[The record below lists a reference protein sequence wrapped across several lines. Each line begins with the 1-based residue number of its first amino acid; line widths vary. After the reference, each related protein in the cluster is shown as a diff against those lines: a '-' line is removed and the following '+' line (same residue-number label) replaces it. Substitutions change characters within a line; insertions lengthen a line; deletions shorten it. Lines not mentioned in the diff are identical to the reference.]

1 MVKPPAAVEVVLEA
15 VMALLTGK
23 SMQFSDTKRLL
34 SGGEAFLVMLRE
46 FKLEDVTDAR
56 LRLVEPYCDN
66 PVFRPENVLG
76 VSYSASK
83 FCAWVLGVV
92 QAARWQRGLGHRK
105 TNFYETNE
113 EAPAAGGNSISSL
126 ETISEGRGMAMSRS
140 VDSLGAS
147 AVGMR
152 ATLGSSLEEAPLA
165 PSTIP
170 PTSRSCKNS
179 RGRKRRL
186 CVGAV
191 VVMRT
196 KWVAALLRGP
206 RRREKGLNQKGCG
219 RDLCLLKASG
229 HRR

>member
-1 MVKPPAAVEVVLEA
+1 MGSPTSISQGPLTSFGATDKNAEGYLKAAIAAVDSLTKLDVAEIRTMVKPPAAVEVVLEA

-46 FKLEDVTDAR
+46 FKLEDVTDVR

-105 TNFYETNE
+105 TNFYENKE
-113 EAPAAGGNSISSL
+113 EAPAAGANSISSL

-140 VDSLGAS
+140 VDSLGTS

-152 ATLGSSLEEAPLA
+152 ATLGSSWRRAPRLSRRHHQPNIRAKIGEEE
-165 PSTIP
+165 S
-170 PTSRSCKNS
+170 
-179 RGRKRRL
+179 
-186 CVGAV
+186 
-191 VVMRT
+191 
-196 KWVAALLRGP
+196 
-206 RRREKGLNQKGCG
+206 
-219 RDLCLLKASG
+219 
-229 HRR
+229 